1 NDHLLAGRVGKIACV
16 HFYDRPIFFFD
27 GILVEI
33 KKYRSLLCQRA
44 LRIER
49 VVLAASTC
57 ANSACGGT
65 GGGSGCSGARSFIQ
79 FDRATA
85 SCKCGSQTND
95 GKTFEK
101 ATSHKGL
108 PTVRAKR

>member
-33 KKYRSLLCQRA
+33 KKYRSLLCHRA
-44 LRIER
+44 LRIEQ

-57 ANSACGGT
+57 ANSACDASGGGRGCS
-65 GGGSGCSGARSFIQ
+65 GGGSFIPLE
-79 FDRATA
+79 RCTA
-85 SCKCGSQTND
+85 MFKCGSQTND

-101 ATSHKGL
+101 ATSHKEF
-108 PTVRAKR
+108 PTV